1 MTYAGKVTI
10 GSNSYPVAST
20 LYGTCATAAATAAK
34 VVTCA
39 DFDTLL
45 TGVTIFVKFT
55 YANTVA
61 NPTMN
66 VNSTGAK
73 EIYRYGTTAP
83 STSAATS
90 WNAGS
95 VVGFTYDGTYWQM
108 HGWLNDNTNT
118 AVTQTISSTTNA
130 DYRVLFSA
138 TADDTTRTEG
148 ARKDTDFKY
157 NPSTN
162 NLTVGALNGVTVGTS
177 ALTTTTK
184 NITGAINEL
193 NSNLAQVVWVVNASM
208 GSSTTGTLT
217 IKEATGVSLPAGK
230 YLCISGGTIYG
241 TYGHNYHAI
250 TIRNGSST
258 GTVLVD
264 KLIAR
269 GNTNSGNHY
278 VMGACTFELASAV
291 SSAYLRFYLT
301 TYNNTNT
308 SYAQRFNTLIMMRIA
323 SNSVISDTITTS

>member
-1 MTYAGKVTI
+1 
-10 GSNSYPVAST
+10 
-20 LYGTCATAAATAAK
+20 
-34 VVTCA
+34 
-39 DFDTLL
+39 
-45 TGVTIFVKFT
+45 
-55 YANTVA
+55 
-61 NPTMN
+61 
-66 VNSTGAK
+66 
-73 EIYRYGTTAP
+73 
-83 STSAATS
+83 
-90 WNAGS
+90 
-95 VVGFTYDGTYWQM
+95 
-108 HGWLNDNTNT
+108 
-118 AVTQTISSTTNA
+118 
-130 DYRVLFSA
+130 
-138 TADDTTRTEG
+138 
-148 ARKDTDFKY
+148 
-157 NPSTN
+157 
-162 NLTVGALNGVTVGTS
+162 
-177 ALTTTTK
+177 
-184 NITGAINEL
+184 
-193 NSNLAQVVWVVNASM
+193 M

-269 GNTNSGNHY
+269 GNTNNGNHY
-278 VMGACTFELASAV
+278 VMGACTFELSSAV